1 MNKTSKDMDLS
12 SIITQVSKDD
22 DPNRSMPL
30 TNAVITSGTSPITKS
45 IRSLINKINLNLLFS
60 KLVPIANVVSCPFY
74 SVV

>member
-22 DPNRSMPL
+22 DPNRSIPL

-45 IRSLINKINLNLLFS
+45 I
-60 KLVPIANVVSCPFY
+60 
-74 SVV
+74 